1 MHQLIASPYNGTFL
15 IARPGS
21 KGGMRIPRTLYEEL
35 ASAAESSSSLP
46 AWLLDHART
55 AWNVDLA
62 DTAMRDAVLVRSETR
77 LGYGRATYEINKGC
91 NFNCVH

>member
-21 KGGMRIPRTLYEEL
+21 KGGMRIPRALYEEL
-35 ASAAESSSSLP
+35 ASTAESSSPLP

-62 DTAMRDAVLVRSETR
+62 GAVMRDAVLVRPEIR

-91 NFNCVH
+91 NFNC